1 MDKCAN
7 CGQELEYNEKYKC
20 YMCPSCRPSY
30 YFRTKKFL
38 ITVII
43 CGVLYLVLLII
54 QLKSTNPSTIMG
66 LQIFN
71 YIVLI
76 VTNVLIILTI
86 INLCFYKY
94 TLKHI
99 EPLKYELDILHK
111 KIKSQD
117 LEISKLRNI
126 IEKENF

>member
-1 MDKCAN
+1 MGKCEN

-30 YFRTKKFL
+30 YFRTKNFF
-38 ITVII
+38 IAAIVSA
-43 CGVLYLVLLII
+43 VLYLVILII
-54 QLKSTNPSTIMG
+54 QLKSNNPSTIFG

-76 VTNVLIILTI
+76 VTDILIILTI
-86 INLCFYKY
+86 INLCLYKY

-99 EPLKYELDILHK
+99 EPLKYE
-111 KIKSQD
+111 
-117 LEISKLRNI
+117 ISKL
-126 IEKENF
+126 EKEIENLKKDIK